1 MILSN
6 LSDCAQLNSALC
18 SGVGAWDGDE
28 LDAVPGEGQSL
39 LTPTGNLV
47 VAVCLGFIG
56 TFGFVNNVLV
66 LLLFCRYKMLRSPIN
81 LLLVNISVSDLLVC
95 TLGTPFSFAASTQG
109 RWLIGRGGCMWY
121 GFANSLF
128 GIVSLISLAV
138 LSYER
143 YSTMM
148 APTEADPSN
157 YRKISLG
164 IALTWLYSLVWTLPP
179 LFGWS
184 NYGPEGPGT
193 TCSVDWTA
201 KTANSMSY
209 IICLFIFCLI
219 VPFLV
224 IVFCYGK
231 LLCAIRQ
238 VSGINAS
245 MSRKREQ
252 RVLFM
257 VVVMVICYL
266 LCWLPYG
273 IMALLATFGPPGL
286 VTPEASIIPSILAKT
301 STVINPIIYVF
312 MNKQFYRCFQ
322 AFLHCT
328 IPRRGSSV
336 KSSSRIATKAFKGGP
351 GAQRRT
357 NDLLFM
363 VASLGQPAVTVPQL
377 RPCFEPTNDI
387 TKAPSSDINTNK
399 PVVVSLVAH
408 LEG

>member
-1 MILSN
+1 MIVSNVSLSG
-6 LSDCAQLNSALC
+6 CAGVNSALC
-18 SGVGAWDGDE
+18 A
-28 LDAVPGEGQSL
+28 AAGEGHQGGGSYPTT
-39 LTPTGNLV
+39 LTPTGNLI

-56 TFGFVNNVLV
+56 TFGLMNNMLVLV
-66 LLLFCRYKMLRSPIN
+66 LFCRYKMLRSPIN
-81 LLLVNISVSDLLVC
+81 LLLINISISDLLVC
-95 TLGTPFSFAASTQG
+95 VLGTPFSFAASTQG
-109 RWLIGRGGCMWY
+109 RWLIGEGGCVWY

-148 APTEADPSN
+148 APTEADSTN

-164 IALTWLYSLVWTLPP
+164 ITLSWVYSLIWTLPP

-184 NYGPEGPGT
+184 HYGPEGPGT
-193 TCSVDWTA
+193 TCSVDWKA
-201 KTANSMSY
+201 KTANNISY
-209 IICLFIFCLI
+209 IICLFVFCLI

-238 VSGINAS
+238 VSAINPS
-245 MSRKREQ
+245 MTRKREQ

-257 VVVMVICYL
+257 VVVMVIFYL

-273 IMALLATFGPPGL
+273 IMALVATFGPPGL
-286 VTPEASIIPSILAKT
+286 VTPEASIIPSVLAKT

-322 AFLHCT
+322 ALLHCKA
-328 IPRRGSSV
+328 PRRGSSI
-336 KSSSRIATKAFKGGP
+336 KSSSRVATKAARGGAVTAP
-351 GAQRRT
+351 RRT
-357 NDLLFM
+357 NNFLFM
-363 VASLGQPAVTVPQL
+363 VASLGQPVATVPQL
-377 RPCFEPTNDI
+377 GPTFEHTIDV
-387 TKAPSSDINTNK
+387 TKAPSSDVNK

-408 LEG
+408 FDG

>member
-1 MILSN
+1 MIVSNVSLSG
-6 LSDCAQLNSALC
+6 CAGVNSALC
-18 SGVGAWDGDE
+18 A
-28 LDAVPGEGQSL
+28 AAGEGHLGGGSYRTT
-39 LTPTGNLV
+39 LTPTGHLI

-56 TFGFVNNVLV
+56 TLGLMNNLLVLV
-66 LLLFCRYKMLRSPIN
+66 LFCRYKMLRSPIN
-81 LLLVNISVSDLLVC
+81 LLLINISISDLLVC
-95 TLGTPFSFAASTQG
+95 VLGTPFSFAASTQG
-109 RWLIGRGGCMWY
+109 RWLIGDGGCVWY

-143 YSTMM
+143 YSTMV
-148 APTEADPSN
+148 APTEADSSN

-164 IALTWLYSLVWTLPP
+164 IILSWVYSLIWTLPP

-184 NYGPEGPGT
+184 QYGPEGPGT

-209 IICLFIFCLI
+209 IICLFVFCLI

-257 VVVMVICYL
+257 VVIMVICYL

-286 VTPEASIIPSILAKT
+286 VTPVASIIPSILAKT
-301 STVINPIIYVF
+301 STVINPVIYVF

-322 AFLHCT
+322 ALLHCET
-328 IPRRGSSV
+328 PRRGSSL
-336 KSSSRIATKAFKGGP
+336 KSSSKVATKAVRGVAVTGP
-351 GAQRRT
+351 RRT
-357 NDLLFM
+357 NDFLFM
-363 VASLGQPAVTVPQL
+363 VASLGQPAATIPQL
-377 RPCFEPTNDI
+377 DPSVEPTIDV
-387 TKAPSSDINTNK
+387 TKGPSSDINK

-408 LEG
+408 FDG

>member
-1 MILSN
+1 MIASNVSLSG
-6 LSDCAQLNSALC
+6 CAGFNSALC
-18 SGVGAWDGDE
+18 AGAADGHQ
-28 LDAVPGEGQSL
+28 GGGSHRTT

-56 TFGFVNNVLV
+56 TFGLLNNLLVLV
-66 LLLFCRYKMLRSPIN
+66 LFCRYKMLRSPIN
-81 LLLVNISVSDLLVC
+81 LLLINISISDLLVC
-95 TLGTPFSFAASTQG
+95 VLGTPFSFAASTQG
-109 RWLIGRGGCMWY
+109 RWLIGEVGCVWY

-148 APTEADPSN
+148 TPTEADSTN
-157 YRKISLG
+157 YCKVSLG
-164 IALTWLYSLVWTLPP
+164 ITLSWVYSLIWTMPP

-184 NYGPEGPGT
+184 SYGPEGPGT

-201 KTANSMSY
+201 KTTNNISY
-209 IICLFIFCLI
+209 IICLFVFCLI

-238 VSGINAS
+238 VSGINSS

-273 IMALLATFGPPGL
+273 IMALLATFGPPGM
-286 VTPEASIIPSILAKT
+286 VTPEASIIPSVLAKT

-322 AFLHCT
+322 ALLRCEV
-328 IPRRGSSV
+328 PRRGSSI
-336 KSSSRIATKAFKGGP
+336 KSSSKVPTKAMRGAAVTGP
-351 GAQRRT
+351 RRT
-357 NDLLFM
+357 NDLLVM
-363 VASLGQPAVTVPQL
+363 VASLGHPAATMPQL
-377 RPCFEPTNDI
+377 GPSYEATNDV
-387 TKAPSSDINTNK
+387 TKAPSSDVNQ

-408 LEG
+408 FDG